1 MTLKFNKI
9 VIGGTYE
16 AVSYGHTYDLPIVVI
31 NRADP
36 PKFEEELL
44 TEYKQKLFCLSVNG
58 RVLAVNPS
66 TARITD
72 EGIRIV
78 TSDSQVIVVEFEKA
92 HIFDESRL
100 DGLGEP
106 RCRIQKLYQIVDWFD
121 VKSGMCHEHDK
132 IFDTS
137 SNLASEIVFYP
148 TERVDGNHDLKD
160 LAAISYLKEEELEQ
174 FDYSPTVVKFKVLDM
189 MKKMGI
195 RGKRN
200 GKNPLY
206 PEKSSVPYK
215 YYALKIEPMR
225 REKLLITR
233 DKYNNTEK
241 LIFER

>member
-1 MTLKFNKI
+1 MTLRFDEI

-16 AVSYGHTYDLPIVVI
+16 AVSYSHTYSLPIIVL
-31 NRADP
+31 NRVNP
-36 PKFEEELL
+36 PKFEEMLL
-44 TEYKQKLFCLSVNG
+44 TEYKQKLFSLSVNG
-58 RVLAVNPS
+58 KVLAVNPS

-72 EGIRIV
+72 EGVRVV
-78 TSDSQVIVVEFEKA
+78 TSDSQVIVVEFDKA
-92 HIFDESRL
+92 HVFDETRL
-100 DGLGEP
+100 DGLSEP
-106 RCRIQKLYQIVDWFD
+106 RCRIQKLYQIIDWFD

-132 IFDTS
+132 LFDPS
-137 SNLASEIVFYP
+137 SNLASEIIFYP

-160 LAAISYLKEEELEQ
+160 LAVISYLKEGQLEQ
-174 FDYSPTVVKFKVLDM
+174 FEFSPTVVKFKVLNM
-189 MKKMGI
+189 MKQVGI

-206 PEKSSVPYK
+206 PDRSSVPYK
-215 YYALKIEPMR
+215 YYALKIEPTR